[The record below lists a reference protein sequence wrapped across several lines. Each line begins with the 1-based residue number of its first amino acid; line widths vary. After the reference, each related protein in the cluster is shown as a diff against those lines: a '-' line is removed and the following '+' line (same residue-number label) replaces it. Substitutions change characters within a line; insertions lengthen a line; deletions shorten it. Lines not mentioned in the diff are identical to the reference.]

1 MREEDQQQQHP
12 RKLVISSSA
21 RKSYKRWLFLCG
33 SAAVTLTV
41 GEKKRHTWFSKSS
54 VISYFLYIIVYEV
67 RWMWILRMDVY
78 SLYKQLNGR
87 WFKGMKSRIYVPS
100 CVWLW
105 CAGDVLTLVVI
116 SEKFSYILFPVLVRL
131 LSRPV
136 SIQRTN
142 HRPMVSKLSDNG
154 IIAPQSCIFRAP

>member
-33 SAAVTLTV
+33 SAAVTLTL
-41 GEKKRHTWFSKSS
+41 GEKKWHTGFSKSS
-54 VISYFLYIIVYEV
+54 LICYFLYIIVRVYDV
-67 RWMWILRMDVY
+67 IRWMWILCIQ
-78 SLYKQLNGR
+78 SN
-87 WFKGMKSRIYVPS
+87 GMKVWSQESMFPG
-100 CVWLW
+100 VWLW

-136 SIQRTN
+136 SIQHTN
-142 HRPMVSKLSDNG
+142 HPPMVSKLSNNG

>member
-33 SAAVTLTV
+33 SAAVTLTL

-54 VISYFLYIIVYEV
+54 VICYFLYIILYMRSNVDIENG
-67 RWMWILRMDVY
+67 MDIY
-78 SLYKQLNGR
+78 SLFILAD
-87 WFKGMKSRIYVPS
+87 GMKLWSQESMFPG
-100 CVWLW
+100 VWLW
-105 CAGDVLTLVVI
+105 CPGDVLTLVVI

-136 SIQRTN
+136 SIQHTN
-142 HRPMVSKLSDNG
+142 HRPMVSKLSNNG
-154 IIAPQSCIFRAP
+154 IIAPQSCTFRAP